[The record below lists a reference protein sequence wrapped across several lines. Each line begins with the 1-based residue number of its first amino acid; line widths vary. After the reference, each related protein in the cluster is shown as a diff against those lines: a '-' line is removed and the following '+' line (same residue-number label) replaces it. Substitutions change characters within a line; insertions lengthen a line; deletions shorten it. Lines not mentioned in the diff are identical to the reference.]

1 MRIGDLSVLQGL
13 VLKTLDRSLKL
24 FETSGTALATG
35 SRINNPSDDPAGLG
49 LADMIKNDILQRLVG
64 VRNVK
69 DYVSFSNIVTSGLS
83 KKKEML
89 MRMLEIAEQSAN
101 GSLSF
106 SQRLSLQSEFTEL
119 VREYNR
125 LDSVSVF
132 NGMKVFSTN
141 VYNVHAVSLYK
152 LEIQSS
158 GFQNLT
164 KNRVVSTLLDGTEAN
179 GWAYESSISANGRY
193 VV

>member
-1 MRIGDLSVLQGL
+1 MKIGSLTFLQN
-13 VLKTLDRSLKL
+13 LKLKAIDRSIKAS
-24 FETSGTALATG
+24 ETAGIALATG

-141 VYNVHAVSLYK
+141 IYNVHAVSLYK
-152 LEIQSS
+152 LEI
-158 GFQNLT
+158 
-164 KNRVVSTLLDGTEAN
+164 
-179 GWAYESSISANGRY
+179 
-193 VV
+193 